1 MTTLS
6 RIAIARRNAPR
17 GGYVARLF
25 AFVRLSNER
34 KRLKSLTDAQLDDIG
49 VSRAQAIAEANRALW
64 DAPSHW
70 KR

>member
-1 MTTLS
+1 M
-6 RIAIARRNAPR
+6 
-17 GGYVARLF
+17 ARLF

-49 VSRAQAIAEANRALW
+49 ISRDQAIAEANRALW